1 VKPLYKYNTLTKPL
15 ISIPEDF
22 YEEKT
27 KKTEWKGKE
36 KKNKEETEAYHD
48 DTAFVTSY
56 LSKDQVLH
64 LVDTLHVANYLSRYL
79 ILFMTPEAQTI
90 LMNY

>member
-1 VKPLYKYNTLTKPL
+1 MKKRQRKRNGKGRKR
-15 ISIPEDF
+15 
-22 YEEKT
+22 KT
-27 KKTEWKGKE
+27 RKKR
-36 KKNKEETEAYHD
+36 EAYHD